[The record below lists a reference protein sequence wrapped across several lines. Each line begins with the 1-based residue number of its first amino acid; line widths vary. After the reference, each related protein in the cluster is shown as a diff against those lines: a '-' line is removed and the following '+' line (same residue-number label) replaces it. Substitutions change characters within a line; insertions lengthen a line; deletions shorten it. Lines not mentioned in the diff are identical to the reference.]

1 MMAVHHLQM
10 AKLNQVQNLLWKN
23 VLKFL
28 IASLTF
34 QTTANIVILL
44 MSKKV
49 LKVDNMVWVV
59 IEMSVVAMQSIMVL
73 FKMFEHACHV

>member
-1 MMAVHHLQM
+1 MPFILTMMAVHHLQM

-34 QTTANIVILL
+34 QTIANIVILL
-44 MSKKV
+44 MTKNV
-49 LKVDNMVWVV
+49 LKIDNMVWVV
-59 IEMSVVAMQSIMVL
+59 IEMSVVAM
-73 FKMFEHACHV
+73 